1 MAKIVRRIETGPS
14 YRDQLQEYK
23 DRVRETFR
31 IDHAIETIAGVRF
44 SSRAGMTSRM
54 ACCPFH
60 TEKSPSFSVNP
71 EAGYYRCFGNG
82 CGAKGDVF
90 TFIMDYHGVSFM
102 EALHTAGRAV
112 GLEPPTPDGKPV
124 RTGKTAGPAA
134 PKRAAFLERK
144 THPADLAPHGLT
156 PVPGRARR
164 PRPDAW
170 AKGWHEGNVTTP
182 AATRV
187 YKPRMVHEYRNT
199 SGQLLLSILR
209 VERREKRENGK
220 VDKYFMPFRI
230 SELPEGAPNEV
241 LIDRETRQGWLIRG
255 VPQGRLRPVYGMER
269 VPEWGDAGGVNILV
283 VEGEKTAD
291 AARRLL
297 CSTAER
303 TDWVVFSPLGGGN
316 SALHA
321 DWGDLAAALQGG
333 GPRPL
338 NVVVWPDADTPTVM
352 RNTGEEIDRQAGYAK
367 DIVNGMAYAFAHADI
382 PLDQVRFSRVSPI
395 SGVTSGWDLADA
407 ETEGWS
413 GEAVLAKIDTAHFVV
428 QPDSAFLDVELSA
441 REEADAPAP
450 FEHDDS
456 AVDVDAYDA
465 LIREVGEQEEDEMS
479 QRHDQARTPGPL
491 TGADLLPEPDP
502 LPYTIETAPA
512 DGEAQVR
519 DVAAEDVL
527 VPNPDGGDDDLIHDP
542 KVVQMLDNRHFRCL
556 GYMNGVS
563 FFMSL
568 HSGQIFS
575 LTPALM
581 RWNYLFHLAPAEF
594 WLYHF
599 PAPADR
605 NGVIKTD
612 WESVVNA
619 IIKATN
625 RVGQYD
631 PENQVGQGTWMDGER
646 IVFNSGRGLW
656 VEGEGPVRI
665 QDFKGKKNYIVGRFC
680 GMPDFDN
687 PLPADS
693 AEVWELL
700 SILKALHWAPEGRSV
715 SVMNMFGWLAIGP
728 ICGVL
733 PWRPHLYLSGE
744 RGVGKSW
751 IINNIINRMFRDY
764 GVNVK
769 ADSTE
774 SGLRNLLNGH
784 AFPLIFDEAEGETVE
799 DRQRMGKIIRL
810 ARHSATPG
818 DSIVAQGVSGGGG
831 QRQYAIAS
839 TFLMCSITPQLTA
852 SADFT
857 RFGKAHLMGGLS
869 HYDFVEQIK
878 GPAERLLTVEFS
890 RRFMARMILRA
901 QDMREVSIKMQQGL
915 SSYNMEQRLIDVYG
929 TYLAGAWLLLRDD
942 VPDSGAAAMK
952 WVRDTFNMVDD
963 LMAQVREVS
972 EDKDHVRLFR
982 TLLSTDIRVESLS
995 TGARN
1000 YTLSELIEIVTGRY
1014 QFEDGVRP
1022 EEAVRSLAKIGIRVS
1037 AANKPVDAKGGADS
1051 IVIHKNSP
1059 HIERFLDKTPYAKSF
1074 ADVMCQGRGVRKG
1087 GDKDVVRFYGLGSS
1101 RIVIVPLENLSLGE
1115 DVTNGGT
1122 EQAWDE

>member
-1 MAKIVRRIETGPS
+1 MSKNLPRAENGPS
-14 YRDQLQEYK
+14 YRDQLQAYK
-23 DRVRETFR
+23 EQVRETYR
-31 IDHAIETIAGVRF
+31 IDHAIEAIAGVRF
-44 SSRAGMTSRM
+44 VNRAGSTARM

-102 EALHTAGRAV
+102 EALVTAGRAV
-112 GLEPPTPDGKPV
+112 GLEPPTPDGKAY
-124 RTGKTAGPAA
+124 RTSKGVGQVA
-134 PKRAAFLERK
+134 PIRPAFLERK
-144 THPADLAPHGLT
+144 THPADLAPHGLM
-156 PVPGRARR
+156 PVPDRVRL
-164 PRPDAW
+164 PRPDTW
-170 AKGWHEGNVTTP
+170 VKGWHEGNVKADP
-182 AATRV
+182 GTRV

-199 SGQLLLSILR
+199 AGQLLLSILR

-220 VDKYFMPFRI
+220 VDKYFMPFRLA
-230 SELPEGAPNEV
+230 ELPEEAPKE
-241 LIDRETRQGWLIRG
+241 IMTDRDARIGWLIRG

-269 VPEWGDAGGVNILV
+269 VPEWREAGGRSILI

-291 AARRLL
+291 AARRLIS
-297 CSTAER
+297 STPDR
-303 TDWVVFSPLGGGN
+303 SDWVVFSPLGGGN

-321 DWGDLAAALQGG
+321 DWADLARTLSETYD
-333 GPRPL
+333 PETPL
-338 NVVVWPDADTPTVM
+338 RIAVWPDADTPTIM
-352 RNTGEEIDRQAGYAK
+352 RNTGEQVDRQAGYAR
-367 DIVNGMAYAFAHADI
+367 DIINGLAYALTQKDI
-382 PLDQVRFSRVSPI
+382 PLENVQFSRVSPM
-395 SGVTSGWDLADA
+395 SDVGNGWDLADA
-407 ETEGWS
+407 EAEGWT
-413 GEAVLAKIDTAHFVV
+413 GDQALAKICDDSLSMT
-428 QPDSAFLDVELSA
+428 PDKAFLEVAQSA
-441 REEADAPAP
+441 REEADAPTP

-456 AVDVDAYDA
+456 AIDVEAYDA
-465 LIREVGEQEEDEMS
+465 LLREIGEQEEDEMS
-479 QRHDQARTPGPL
+479 EKTQSPRSDE
-491 TGADLLPEPDP
+491 DLLPEPDP
-502 LPYTIETAPA
+502 LPTVAAPPGPDVETQVTDLAEEDVMEPDA
-512 DGEAQVR
+512 DG
-519 DVAAEDVL
+519 
-527 VPNPDGGDDDLIHDP
+527 DDSDKFHDP
-542 KVVQMLDNRHFRCL
+542 RVVQVLENRNFRCL

-563 FFMSL
+563 YFMSL
-568 HSGQIFS
+568 HSGQVFA

-599 PAPADR
+599 PGPADR
-605 NGVIKTD
+605 NGVIRTD
-612 WESVVNA
+612 WEAVVNA
-619 IIKATN
+619 LIKATN
-625 RVGQYD
+625 QVGQYN
-631 PENQVGQGTWMDGER
+631 PENQVGQGTWMDGKR

-665 QDFKGKKNYIVGRFC
+665 QDFTGKKNYIVGRFC

-693 AEVWELL
+693 AEAWELL
-700 SILKALHWAPEGRSV
+700 DILRSLHWAHEGRSV

-751 IINNIINRMFRDY
+751 IINNIINKIFRDY

-799 DRQRMGKIIRL
+799 DRQRMAKIIRL

-818 DSIVAQGVSGGGG
+818 DSVVATGVAGGGG

-857 RFGKAHLMGGLS
+857 RFGKAHLTGGLS
-869 HYDFVEQIK
+869 HYDFIERIK
-878 GPAERLLTVEFS
+878 KPADKLLTEEFS
-890 RRFMARMILRA
+890 RRFMARMIIRSK
-901 QDMREVSIKMQQGL
+901 DMKDVSDMIQQGL

-942 VPDSGAAAMK
+942 IPASGAAAME
-952 WVRDTFNMVDD
+952 WVRKTFDMVDD
-963 LMAQVREVS
+963 LMAQVEEVS

-982 TLLSTDIRVESLS
+982 ALLSTEIKVESLAIGTRS
-995 TGARN
+995 
-1000 YTLSELIEIVTGRY
+1000 YTVSELVDVITGRY
-1014 QFEDGVRP
+1014 EFEDAVQP
-1022 EEAVRSLAKIGIRVS
+1022 VDAVRALAKIGIRVS
-1037 AANKPVDAKGGADS
+1037 AGSKPVDAKGGGDS
-1051 IVIHKNSP
+1051 LVIHKNSP
-1059 HIERFLDKTPYAKSF
+1059 HIERHLKDTPYAKSY

-1087 GDKDVVRFYGLGSS
+1087 GKKDVVRFPGLGSS

-1115 DVTNGGT
+1115 DETNGGN
-1122 EQAWDE
+1122 EQARDE